1 MKRELGRM
9 GYTVQ
14 VGAFTRAENAARLA
28 AALRRQGIEAY
39 YFQHAKGL
47 YKVRFG
53 NYPTRE
59 QASSKA
65 QSLRSRGLIADFYI
79 VSPEEYPLALARR
92 YGAAYLREEMART
105 AGSFVGVPYLWGG
118 TSASEGFD
126 CSGLTMAVYQLSGL
140 DLPRSSQQQFET
152 GTPVERDMLRKGD
165 LVFFR
170 TKDPGKVS
178 HVGLY
183 IGDGRFVH
191 APGQGKRISIES
203 LSTPYYAARYA
214 GARSYIPEDLR

>member
-1 MKRELGRM
+1 
-9 GYTVQ
+9 
-14 VGAFTRAENAARLA
+14 
-28 AALRRQGIEAY
+28 
-39 YFQHAKGL
+39 
-47 YKVRFG
+47 
-53 NYPTRE
+53 
-59 QASSKA
+59 
-65 QSLRSRGLIADFYI
+65 
-79 VSPEEYPLALARR
+79 
-92 YGAAYLREEMART
+92 LREEMART